1 MISKCVV
8 IFGQHAH
15 PYLSAIVNNG
25 SLQYYDHAT
34 DGTAIQLGGCTFR
47 FRNMEEDTLIAV
59 AYVDNIVT
67 GVSDTLFSIN
77 RLLYR

>member
-25 SLQYYDHAT
+25 SLQYGRAT
-34 DGTAIQLGGCTFR
+34 EETRTQLGGCTFR
-47 FRNMEEDTLIAV
+47 FRNLEEDTLIAV

-67 GVSDTLFSIN
+67 GG
-77 RLLYR
+77 